1 MKNLIFILLA
11 AILMVACEKEDDVE
25 KGITYKQVF
34 EYFIMQNEGDVK
46 LGEIEGYNYISRL
59 GKTLEMDNDT
69 YDLWLDLLKSIK

>member
-1 MKNLIFILLA
+1 
-11 AILMVACEKEDDVE
+11 
-25 KGITYKQVF
+25 
-34 EYFIMQNEGDVK
+34 MQNEGDVK